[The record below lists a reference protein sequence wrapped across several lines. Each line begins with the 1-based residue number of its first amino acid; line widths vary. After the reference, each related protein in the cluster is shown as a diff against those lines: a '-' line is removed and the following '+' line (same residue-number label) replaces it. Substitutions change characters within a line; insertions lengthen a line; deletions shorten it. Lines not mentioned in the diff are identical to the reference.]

1 MNDTAPTFVSS
12 NETAMMENIPIK
24 TIDRDEGRKSYIEY
38 SLLAQTAEEDDGPF
52 ILGPVNGLLRV
63 SASLDRES
71 RANYML
77 HMVAYDRDLPSRSS
91 SLDVSVRV
99 LDENYNSPLFEPKVY
114 SASVSE
120 NATIGLS
127 VLQVSASDVDEGL
140 NGRVRYTIVG
150 GDVNFDFY
158 IGEDCEAKATTRA
171 AARRPRRSDFVAM
184 GIHQGRARF
193 MYGGSQTTIVSITAP
208 KPVADSKW
216 YRVTATRKASGR
228 FLSCDTDFCI
238 TIRVTVP
245 MSLRTFRWKNG
256 CWRMDRGTT

>member
-1 MNDTAPTFVSS
+1 MVSS
-12 NETAMMENIPIK
+12 
-24 TIDRDEGRKSYIEY
+24 DLDEGI
-38 SLLAQTAEEDDGPF
+38 
-52 ILGPVNGLLRV
+52 
-63 SASLDRES
+63 
-71 RANYML
+71 
-77 HMVAYDRDLPSRSS
+77 
-91 SLDVSVRV
+91 
-99 LDENYNSPLFEPKVY
+99 
-114 SASVSE
+114 
-120 NATIGLS
+120 NA
-127 VLQVSASDVDEGL
+127 QVSCVDEGL

-228 FLSCDTDFCI
+228 
-238 TIRVTVP
+238 
-245 MSLRTFRWKNG
+245 
-256 CWRMDRGTT
+256 

>member
-1 MNDTAPTFVSS
+1 
-12 NETAMMENIPIK
+12 MMENIPIK

-158 IGEDCEAKATTRA
+158 IGDDCEAKATTRA
-171 AARRPRRSDFVAM
+171 ATAADGLCGDGNVTLTSKYRTLRMRWRRSGSRTENVQRPRFHESLPNDR
-184 GIHQGRARF
+184 HPR
-193 MYGGSQTTIVSITAP
+193 GG
-208 KPVADSKW
+208 
-216 YRVTATRKASGR
+216 
-228 FLSCDTDFCI
+228 
-238 TIRVTVP
+238 
-245 MSLRTFRWKNG
+245 
-256 CWRMDRGTT
+256 